1 MDIIDSVELGNVDGF
16 ELRAE
21 IIPDDDST
29 PDEYGETYSRLALA
43 AYQRGDWNYV
53 GIIVTASRAGIDL
66 GSDSI
71 WAVEYGLLPLGD
83 GEVSEIIDPLRDE
96 NGSLA
101 YYKADLIDNAV
112 ADARMQLA
120 ALTDSEA

>member
-1 MDIIDSVELGNVDGF
+1 MDIIDSITLDSVAGF
-16 ELRAE
+16 DLRAE
-21 IIPDDDST
+21 IVPDSDNS
-29 PDEYGETYSRLALA
+29 PDEYETYSRAALD
-43 AYQRGDWNYV
+43 AYERGDWNYV

-96 NGSLA
+96 DGSLA
-101 YYKADLIDNAV
+101 YYRADLIDNAV